1 MSRSGYPIQSLA
13 DEITLFTTD
22 SGSREL
28 NDESNKKREEILS
41 HLFSGDIDREKYF
54 LQHSKFATTWL
65 RIRTEINSKIV
76 KHLDAHLDPN
86 LVDLRLSWKGGRGK
100 NYDFDASLLQGKKVK
115 LNNVKLEFKRG
126 SSLKSQ
132 PQFWSPQAKRGNL
145 IRENIQSYAEFVYDG
160 YIDSISEVV
169 NVRPPGRDEYLK
181 QVFGTDYDQHD
192 FFLTLHKA
200 SKSSKASKERLRK
213 IQYES
218 IDSYLNAL
226 RTDSSSIDLV
236 KLQMDLSRQ
245 LEKHF
250 CSWDS
255 SRGILFVERFDSDDM
270 KLRENIFIKN
280 GKEGLANSIIFI
292 TKSGK
297 SISALLR
304 WRNHPCVLNPA
315 WQIDFVDQD
324 ISNKPNVVRY

>member
-76 KHLDAHLDPN
+76 NHFDKNLDPKK
-86 LVDLRLSWKGGRGK
+86 VDLRLDWKGGRAK
-100 NYDFDASLLQGKKVK
+100 NYDFEASLLQGGKV
-115 LNNVKLEFKRG
+115 LLDGVKLEFKRG

-145 IRENIQSYAEFVYDG
+145 IGEGTQSYAEYVYDG
-160 YIDSISEVV
+160 YIERISAVV
-169 NVRPPGRDEYLK
+169 NVQPPGRDEYLK
-181 QVFGTDYDQHD
+181 KVFSTDYNQHH
-192 FFLTLHKA
+192 FFMTLYKA
-200 SKSSKASKERLRK
+200 SKTSKTSNGRLHK
-213 IQYES
+213 IKNES
-218 IDSYLNAL
+218 IDSYLNDL
-226 RTDSSSIDLV
+226 RTDTGSIDLV
-236 KLQMDLSRQ
+236 KLQVDLSRQ

-255 SRGILFVERFDSDDM
+255 SKGTLFVERFDSDDM
-270 KLRENIFIKN
+270 KLTENLFIKK
-280 GKEGLANSIIFI
+280 GKEGLANSIIFV
-292 TKSGK
+292 TSSGK
-297 SISALLR
+297 SIAALLR

-324 ISNKPNVVRY
+324 MSSKPNVVQY